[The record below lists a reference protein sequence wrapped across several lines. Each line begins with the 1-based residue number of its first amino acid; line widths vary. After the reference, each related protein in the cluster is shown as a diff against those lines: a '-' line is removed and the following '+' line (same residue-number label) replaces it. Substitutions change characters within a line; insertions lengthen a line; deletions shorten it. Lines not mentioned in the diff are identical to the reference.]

1 MVELVDV
8 GTGVVELVVV
18 GTGVVELVVVGTEVV
33 ELVEIG
39 TRAVEL
45 VEVATGVVISVLKN
59 MEKGRSTI
67 SIWSPSSSGTVPT
80 SYTKLPMPNCP

>member
-1 MVELVDV
+1 M
-8 GTGVVELVVV
+8 
-18 GTGVVELVVVGTEVV
+18 
-33 ELVEIG
+33 EIG

-45 VEVATGVVISVLKN
+45 VEVGTGVVELVVVATGVVISVLKN